1 MFGVRGAESFQAE
14 YQRLVEVWLRRIT
27 DLEEGLDRASQKQ
40 GEPKKIEV
48 RDKENTL
55 LYGETEDGKITCTI
69 SPEQMQQLEEALPF
83 EPGDELKGLPSLKIE
98 VDGETFFSSES
109 EKIVVNE
116 KFVESVPV
124 LPEIE
129 PEEVQQR
136 EQEGENDQEE
146 YRSSGVQEFRRILN
160 LERTEVLATERTFG
174 ERSGFDLSAAT
185 EPVEVQRSTERSR
198 RSPKVEPE
206 QGFQAHS
213 EQGSVATFQAGSE
226 SLSERHSEL
235 LNSSIL
241 NSFQALTDALVE
253 MMVPIIE
260 ALPAVEEPAQSLQK
274 EEDLF
279 FDSPQPVFVN
289 QEPLP
294 IPEPIQEE
302 SVLLPQKT
310 GLDAVKEALGEI
322 PLGSLKSLLQGM
334 TIDMQATADQQPPNP
349 ALDTLLSERSFD
361 KSNPQWWQQLGNK
374 LDLMVTTVRE
384 NFTQHRAA
392 STLKDLANRLAL
404 QPGDSYEGADY
415 NLSRVGLDYTLTD
428 KQGNELMKF
437 QPSPLGVKVDKSLPA
452 LSDSHF
458 RKTEQ
463 LRLDFKEGRSP
474 DGSFMSQGAAEAKNI
489 KRINTITQALFQY
502 AAAQG
507 GKASVEGKFNY
518 SFEASSSGSAIIRDS
533 EGKALLAVAQGHM
546 RSRMSQKDLKHFEQM
561 LPALGG
567 MQHKQP
573 VTAGN
578 AKQKGIGSR
587 E

>member
-48 RDKENTL
+48 RDKDNTL

-136 EQEGENDQEE
+136 EQEGEND
-146 YRSSGVQEFRRILN
+146 
-160 LERTEVLATERTFG
+160 
-174 ERSGFDLSAAT
+174 
-185 EPVEVQRSTERSR
+185 
-198 RSPKVEPE
+198 
-206 QGFQAHS
+206 
-213 EQGSVATFQAGSE
+213 
-226 SLSERHSEL
+226 
-235 LNSSIL
+235 
-241 NSFQALTDALVE
+241 ALTDALVE
-253 MMVPIIE
+253 MIVPIIQ
-260 ALPAVEEPAQSLQK
+260 ALPAVVEEPAPSLQK

-279 FDSPQPVFVN
+279 F
-289 QEPLP
+289 EPSETLTQKLP
-294 IPEPIQEE
+294 PIQKEE
-302 SVLLPQKT
+302 KLSTRVEIPTQDTSVLLPQKS
-310 GLDAVKEALGEI
+310 GIDAVQEALGEMKE
-322 PLGSLKSLLQGM
+322 GSLKSLLQGM
-334 TIDMQATADQQPPNP
+334 TTDMQATGAQQLLNP
-349 ALDTLLSERSFD
+349 AMDTLLSERTQD
-361 KSNPQWWQQLGNK
+361 KTNPQWWQQLGNK
-374 LDLMVTTVRE
+374 LDSMVTRVRE

-392 STLKDLANRLAL
+392 STLKDLANRMAL
-404 QPGDSYEGADY
+404 QPGDSFEGADY
-415 NLSRVGLDYTLTD
+415 NLSRVGKDYTLTD

-437 QPSPLGVKVDKSLPA
+437 QSSPLGVKVDKSLPA
-452 LSDSHF
+452 LDDSHF

-463 LRLDFKEGRSP
+463 LRLEFKEGRSP

-533 EGKALLAVAQGHM
+533 EGKALLAVGGGHM
-546 RSRMSQKDLKHFEQM
+546 RSRMSEKDLQHFEQM

-567 MQHKQP
+567 TQKMQQQP
-573 VTAGN
+573 VAATSGKG
-578 AKQKGIGSR
+578 KQM
-587 E
+587 EM

>member
-27 DLEEGLDRASQKQ
+27 DLEEKFDRASQKHEEQ
-40 GEPKKIEV
+40 KNIEV
-48 RDKENTL
+48 RDKDNKL
-55 LYGETEDGKITCTI
+55 LYGETEEGKIICTI

-83 EPGDELKGLPSLKIE
+83 EPGEEVKGLPPLKVE
-98 VDGETFFSSES
+98 VDGETFFEAES
-109 EKIVVNE
+109 EKVVVN
-116 KFVESVPV
+116 KTFVEPAQVVKPQVQVESFEFDYDDYYDEQSYPANYSPQPV
-124 LPEIE
+124 SEIEPE
-129 PEEVQQR
+129 PEEVQQP
-136 EQEGENDQEE
+136 EQEQSNG
-146 YRSSGVQEFRRILN
+146 
-160 LERTEVLATERTFG
+160 T
-174 ERSGFDLSAAT
+174 
-185 EPVEVQRSTERSR
+185 
-198 RSPKVEPE
+198 
-206 QGFQAHS
+206 
-213 EQGSVATFQAGSE
+213 
-226 SLSERHSEL
+226 
-235 LNSSIL
+235 
-241 NSFQALTDALVE
+241 LTDVLVE

-260 ALPAVEEPAQSLQK
+260 ALPAVKEPAQSIQK

-279 FDSPQPVFVN
+279 FDPPQPV
-289 QEPLP
+289 QLQKEPLP
-294 IPEPIQEE
+294 QVEIPVQEG

-310 GLDAVKEALGEI
+310 GLDAVKEALSEI
-322 PLGSLKSLLQGM
+322 PLGNLKSLLQGM
-334 TIDMQATADQQPPNP
+334 TTDMQATAAQQLPNP
-349 ALDTLLSERSFD
+349 AMDTLLSERTFD
-361 KSNPQWWQQLGNK
+361 KTNPQWWQQLGNK

-404 QPGDSYEGADY
+404 QPGDSFEGVDY

-437 QPSPLGVKVDKSLPA
+437 QSSPLGVLVDKSLPA

-463 LRLDFKEGRSP
+463 LRLEFKEGRSP

-567 MQHKQP
+567 TQKMQQQP
-573 VTAGN
+573 VATTSGKG
-578 AKQKGIGSR
+578 KQM
-587 E
+587 EM

>member
-27 DLEEGLDRASQKQ
+27 DLEEKLDKPSQKQ

-48 RDKENTL
+48 RDQDNTL
-55 LYGETEDGKITCTI
+55 LYGETEEGKIICTI
-69 SPEQMQQLEEALPF
+69 SSEQMQQLEEALPF
-83 EPGDELKGLPSLKIE
+83 EPGEEVKGLPPLKVE
-98 VDGETFFSSES
+98 VDGETFFEAES
-109 EKIVVNE
+109 EKVVVN
-116 KFVESVPV
+116 KTFVEPVPV

-136 EQEGENDQEE
+136 EQEGENDLIGRGEGGREQGEQALSLGRGAE
-146 YRSSGVQEFRRILN
+146 RNMGIKPHPSAGLRR
-160 LERTEVLATERTFG
+160 ER
-174 ERSGFDLSAAT
+174 D
-185 EPVEVQRSTERSR
+185 STERSPNVSVE
-198 RSPKVEPE
+198 RSGTPSRTLDLGRSK
-206 QGFQAHS
+206 
-213 EQGSVATFQAGSE
+213 
-226 SLSERHSEL
+226 
-235 LNSSIL
+235 SSIPASPQPL
-241 NSFQALTDALVE
+241 SDCPPARGSGTLTDALVE

-294 IPEPIQEE
+294 LPEPIQEE

-310 GLDAVKEALGEI
+310 GLDAVKEALSEI
-322 PLGSLKSLLQGM
+322 PNGNLKSLLQGM
-334 TIDMQATADQQPPNP
+334 TTDMQATADQQPPNP

-361 KSNPQWWQQLGNK
+361 KSNTQWWQQLGNK
-374 LDLMVTTVRE
+374 LDSMVTTVRE

-437 QPSPLGVKVDKSLPA
+437 QSSPLGVKVDKNLPA
-452 LSDSHF
+452 LDDSHF
-458 RKTEQ
+458 RQTEQ
-463 LRLDFKEGRSP
+463 LRRDFKEGRSP
-474 DGSFMSQGAAEAKNI
+474 DGSFMSQSATEAKNI

-518 SFEASSSGSAIIRDS
+518 SFEANSSGSAIIRDS

-546 RSRMSQKDLKHFEQM
+546 RSRMSEKDLQHFEQM

-567 MQHKQP
+567 KVQQSQTVAVK
-573 VTAGN
+573 AG
-578 AKQKGIGSR
+578 AKHLER
-587 E
+587 

>member
-27 DLEEGLDRASQKQ
+27 DLEEKFDRASQKQ

-48 RDKENTL
+48 RDKDNTL
-55 LYGETEDGKITCTI
+55 LYGETEDGKIICTI

-83 EPGDELKGLPSLKIE
+83 EPGDEFKGLPSLKVE
-98 VDGETFFSSES
+98 VDGETFFEAES
-109 EKIVVNE
+109 EKVVVNE
-116 KFVESVPV
+116 KFVEPAPV
-124 LPEIE
+124 LPEPE
-129 PEEVQQR
+129 PEEVQQP
-136 EQEGENDQEE
+136 EQEQSKG
-146 YRSSGVQEFRRILN
+146 
-160 LERTEVLATERTFG
+160 T
-174 ERSGFDLSAAT
+174 
-185 EPVEVQRSTERSR
+185 
-198 RSPKVEPE
+198 
-206 QGFQAHS
+206 
-213 EQGSVATFQAGSE
+213 
-226 SLSERHSEL
+226 
-235 LNSSIL
+235 
-241 NSFQALTDALVE
+241 LTDVLME

-260 ALPAVEEPAQSLQK
+260 ALPAVEESAQSIQK

-279 FDSPQPVFVN
+279 FDSPQPV
-289 QEPLP
+289 QLQKEPLP
-294 IPEPIQEE
+294 QVEIPVQEG

-310 GLDAVKEALGEI
+310 GLDAVKEALSEI
-322 PLGSLKSLLQGM
+322 PLGNLKSLLQGM
-334 TIDMQATADQQPPNP
+334 TTNMQATAAQQLPNP
-349 ALDTLLSERSFD
+349 AMDTLLSERTFD
-361 KSNPQWWQQLGNK
+361 KTNPQWWQQLGNK

-392 STLKDLANRLAL
+392 STLKDLANRLVL
-404 QPGDSYEGADY
+404 QPGDSFEGADY

-437 QPSPLGVKVDKSLPA
+437 QPSTLGVKVDKSLPA

-463 LRLDFKEGRSP
+463 LRLEFKEGRSP

-533 EGKALLAVAQGHM
+533 DGKALLAVGGGHM
-546 RSRMSQKDLKHFEQM
+546 RSRMTEKDLQHFEQM
-561 LPALGG
+561 LPALQGKV
-567 MQHKQP
+567 QQF
-573 VTAGN
+573 
-578 AKQKGIGSR
+578 KGATQAQTKPLASSGKPL
-587 E
+587 EL